1 LGKEFVVADEEQLK
15 ILKLQGVK
23 AWNRWRRRNRQIRP
37 DFVNARLS
45 DVDDRGGDVLR
56 DDTYAPRLGGP
67 NYSKVNLNEADLRE
81 AKLRGASFAEATLKR
96 ANLHNADLVLTNF
109 GDADLSEANMTA
121 ADLIFADFTAATLD
135 GTDLTGATLIETN
148 LNSVSMTAAKLS
160 RAWLLGTDFSGAH
173 LAGTDFTGCSMQS
186 VRFDDVDL
194 SQCKGLASVR
204 HESPST
210 IGIDTIYRSG
220 GNIPEVFL
228 RGCGVPEDFIT
239 FMKSLVG
246 KPFEFYSCFISYSNK
261 DQEFA
266 ERLHADLRSKNVRC
280 WFAPEDLKI
289 GDRLRPS
296 FDEAIRVHDKL
307 MVLLSKNSV
316 SSPWVEKEVETAFEK
331 ERREKRTVLFPIR
344 LDDTVMETDQAWA
357 TDIRRT
363 RHIGDFRDWK
373 NHDSYKKAFE
383 RLLRD
388 LKAEDKGKPA

>member
-1 LGKEFVVADEEQLK
+1 VADEAQVK
-15 ILKLQGVK
+15 ILKEEGVK
-23 AWNRWRRRNRQIRP
+23 AWNKWRKENPQILP
-37 DFVNARLS
+37 DFAGATLS
-45 DVDDRGGDVLR
+45 DVNRRGGDVER
-56 DDTYAPRLGGP
+56 KDFYGPQLGGP
-67 NYSKVNLNEADLRE
+67 NFSKAHLSSANLSGT
-81 AKLRGASFAEATLKR
+81 KLRGASLSEAVLTR
-96 ANLHNADLVLTNF
+96 ADLQNADLVVTNF
-109 GDADLSEANMTA
+109 SEANLRGA
-121 ADLIFADFTAATLD
+121 NLSGADLIGANLSAANLS
-135 GTDLTGATLIETN
+135 GADLTQTFLIETN
-148 LNSVSMTAAKLS
+148 FRWANFVGAKLHS
-160 RAWLLGTDFSGAH
+160 SYLHGTNLTGADLSGV
-173 LAGTDFTGCSMQS
+173 DFTDCSMQS
-186 VRFDDVDL
+186 VQLDDVDL
-194 SQCKGLASVR
+194 SQCKGLDSVH

-246 KPFEFYSCFISYSNK
+246 KPIEFYSCFISYSSK

-266 ERLHADLRSKNVRC
+266 ERLHADLRGKNVRC

-307 MVLLSKNSV
+307 MVLLSEHSV

-331 ERREKRTVLFPIR
+331 ERQEKRTVLFPIR
-344 LDDTVMETDQAWA
+344 LDDAVMETNEAWA
-357 TDIRRT
+357 ADIRRG

-388 LKAEDKGKPA
+388 LKA